1 MALPGLVAA
10 KNLADVADRER
21 AWDSL
26 GVNIEANFGP
36 LWEPSEADVLSWY
49 DATDISQ
56 FTLNG
61 NQVLQWRDK
70 GSTANHA
77 NVIITP
83 PVYNSSQFNGLGGVL
98 LAGTTETNGGLLR
111 NSFSNVSNLFVV
123 AIAADGEQSI
133 MSFGNNGAS
142 NVTRIDISRGRWIAR
157 DGSSVFVNFPSTSSG
172 VNTYTYYFE
181 SSQHN
186 MNRNGGDYTT
196 RSVVGGWFPTFGRI
210 GGYAPNLLVSQIIVL
225 PSSSLELRQKL
236 EGWAAYKYNIFSKL
250 PPGHPYRT
258 TPPRP

>member
-1 MALPGLVAA
+1 MTLPGLVAA
-10 KNLADVADRER
+10 QNLADVVDRER
-21 AWDSL
+21 AWDNL

-49 DATDISQ
+49 DATDIAQ

-83 PVYNSSQFNGLGGVL
+83 PVYNSAQFDGLGGVL
-98 LAGTTETNGGLLR
+98 LNDGLLR

-133 MSFGNNGAS
+133 MSYGNNNATS
-142 NVTRIDISRGRWIAR
+142 TTRIDISRGRWLAR
-157 DGSSVFVNFPSTSSG
+157 DGSSVFVNFPSTSSE
-172 VNTYTYYFE
+172 VNTYTYYLE

-186 MNRNGGDYTT
+186 MNRNGGDHTT
-196 RSVVGGWFPTFGRI
+196 RSVVGSWPATFGRI
-210 GGYAPNLLVSQIIVL
+210 GGYAANLLVSQIIVL

-250 PPGHPYRT
+250 SPGHPYRT